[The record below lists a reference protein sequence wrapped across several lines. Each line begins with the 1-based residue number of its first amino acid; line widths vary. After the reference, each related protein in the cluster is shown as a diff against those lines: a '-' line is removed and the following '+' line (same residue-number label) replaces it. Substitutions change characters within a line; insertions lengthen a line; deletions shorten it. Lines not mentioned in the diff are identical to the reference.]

1 MEKSMKLKIMLKKS
15 FIGQRKK
22 TRDTVLSLG
31 LKKLHHSVVKEDTPS
46 VRGMI
51 KKVNFMLSV
60 EEVDEV
66 K

>member
-1 MEKSMKLKIMLKKS
+1 MKLKIMLKKS

>member
-1 MEKSMKLKIMLKKS
+1 MKLKIMLKKS

-31 LKKLHHSVVKEDTPS
+31 LKRIHHFVIREDTPS
-46 VRGMI
+46 IRGMI

>member
-1 MEKSMKLKIMLKKS
+1 MSKLKIMLKKS

-31 LKKLHHSVVKEDTPS
+31 LKKLHHSVVREDTPS
-46 VRGMI
+46 IRGMI
-51 KKVNFMLSV
+51 EKVNFMLSV